1 MVESAVHS
9 VDTLLTCNKA
19 AYDGFH
25 PQEMMRVHG
34 TRGTGLSPSAQV
46 SALEMTRHGLDNLR
60 S

>member
-19 AYDGFH
+19 AYDGFL
-25 PQEMMRVHG
+25 PQEIMRVHG
-34 TRGTGLSPSAQV
+34 TGGALLVSAQV